1 MSSNLPRVTQK
12 IFAEN
17 AGDNIGQ
24 FGSALSGTAN
34 RTGDIEAIQ
43 ALPAWGQGWAGAVIS
58 ERDYPPLEEM
68 TGVQKVASQQIAYLL
83 QKGFPEW
90 DEGTTYFANTS
101 FCQVNGVV
109 YKSLTDNN
117 IGNNPTTDTT
127 NWETWKPLEG
137 TYANIDLS
145 NLSEIGNSHFATP
158 DLSNLSATGLD
169 KINQSKALETGNVSS
184 DKDVYA
190 DVLKY
195 AHSTFDASKFTV
207 VGTPTITDDG
217 IASGFTARKS
227 YVYIPC
233 DLSSAESWRIR
244 IRQKFIDGNTSCPVS
259 FCSALNNTSEIFR
272 LQFNNVNQR
281 LIVIGNTPHTI
292 LKQFPDLNTYYDF
305 EISYNGS
312 EMSVETFKK
321 GISVQKETFEQEN
334 IFNVNGYIV
343 IGGSLEANTANAQNL
358 IDLKY
363 FLAKTD
369 NMPFL
374 SGNKT
379 GIDVIKPDN
388 YEVVGSPNI
397 TVDGILTSAQTA
409 GSGVKIPLDVTSS
422 NYRIYLPFKTGE
434 ILPNYYLCQGSFK
447 IYLSSFGVGFVYAGA
462 SDISIASNLGGTL
475 LADTEYL
482 IFIERNNNTYTAGV
496 KKASD
501 EDFVTRAK
509 EITDEITNN
518 YLNLGLYTAENSGTV
533 DIDLNKVKEYSS
545 DNLISQACL
554 KIPYTLSKTGSKIVD
569 VAYRDRVRDMY
580 EQYGYAPFYT
590 IDEDNKNFTLPM
602 GEVYGMIEKTIQ
614 TVTSVGRPIF
624 CLNGETLGNNEIWL
638 EGATVSRTT
647 YAELFAFYGTTY
659 GEGDGSTTFE
669 LPDFRNRTLWGSDT
683 FGYIEAGLPNITG
696 SLGSPSSAIGG
707 AFYYGSRFGGNEGG
721 GYSFFNTYFDASRVN
736 SIYGKSDTVQP
747 SSIKVRVKTRYK

>member
-281 LIVIGNTPHTI
+281 LIVIGDTPHTI

-312 EMSVETFKK
+312 EMSVETFKN

-363 FLAKTD
+363 FLAKKD
-369 NMPFL
+369 YMPFL

-379 GIDVIKPDN
+379 GT
-388 YEVVGSPNI
+388 YEYKQENQEKAGIVVS
-397 TVDGILTSAQTA
+397 
-409 GSGVKIPLDVTSS
+409 
-422 NYRIYLPFKTGE
+422 
-434 ILPNYYLCQGSFK
+434 
-447 IYLSSFGVGFVYAGA
+447 
-462 SDISIASNLGGTL
+462 
-475 LADTEYL
+475 
-482 IFIERNNNTYTAGV
+482 
-496 KKASD
+496 
-501 EDFVTRAK
+501 
-509 EITDEITNN
+509 
-518 YLNLGLYTAENSGTV
+518 
-533 DIDLNKVKEYSS
+533 
-545 DNLISQACL
+545 
-554 KIPYTLSKTGSKIVD
+554 IPYTESKTGSMIVD

-602 GEVYGMIEKTIQ
+602 GELYGMIEKTIQ

-638 EGATVSRTT
+638 EGAEVSKAAYSEL
-647 YAELFAFYGTTY
+647 YAVYGDTY
-659 GEGDGSTTFE
+659 GEPVDQNNFV
-669 LPDFRNRTLWGSDT
+669 LPDFRGRSIWGSEDGT
-683 FGYIEAGLPNITG
+683 YGLLPAGLPNIKGRLGTTGRG
-696 SLGSPSSAIGG
+696 SLFWAVECGGADG
-707 AFYYGSRFGGNEGG
+707 AFYSNWRGGVMIVAAEGKIETAYDQ
-721 GYSFFNTYFDASRVN
+721 GYLDVNRYN
-736 SIYGKSDTVQP
+736 SIYSDDINTVQP
-747 SSIKVRVKTRYK
+747 PSIKVRVKTRYK

>member
-169 KINQSKALETGNVSS
+169 KLNQSKALETGNVSS
-184 DKDVYA
+184 DKDVYT

-281 LIVIGNTPHTI
+281 LIVIGDTQHTI

-312 EMSVETFKK
+312 EMSVETFKN

-343 IGGSLEANTANAQNL
+343 IGGSLEANTANAENL

-379 GIDVIKPDN
+379 GTYEYKQENQEKAGIVI
-388 YEVVGSPNI
+388 S
-397 TVDGILTSAQTA
+397 
-409 GSGVKIPLDVTSS
+409 
-422 NYRIYLPFKTGE
+422 
-434 ILPNYYLCQGSFK
+434 
-447 IYLSSFGVGFVYAGA
+447 
-462 SDISIASNLGGTL
+462 
-475 LADTEYL
+475 
-482 IFIERNNNTYTAGV
+482 
-496 KKASD
+496 
-501 EDFVTRAK
+501 
-509 EITDEITNN
+509 
-518 YLNLGLYTAENSGTV
+518 
-533 DIDLNKVKEYSS
+533 
-545 DNLISQACL
+545 
-554 KIPYTLSKTGSKIVD
+554 IPYTESKTGSMIVD

-602 GEVYGMIEKTIQ
+602 GELYGFINRKADSNLDNITQTGIETAVGWGIPDYASGVTISSGYTAPTDGWIQ
-614 TVTSVGRPIF
+614 YCVASQPKGACNIVVNGITVINWAMDGVTPSDR
-624 CLNGETLGNNEIWL
+624 T
-638 EGATVSRTT
+638 ATCYVAKGDYIT
-647 YAELFAFYGTTY
+647 FYG
-659 GEGDGSTTFE
+659 S
-669 LPDFRNRTLWGSDT
+669 
-683 FGYIEAGLPNITG
+683 
-696 SLGSPSSAIGG
+696 GG
-707 AFYYGSRFGGNEGG
+707 TQVAKFYPLKGVSN
-721 GYSFFNTYFDASRVN
+721 V
-736 SIYGKSDTVQP
+736 
-747 SSIKVRVKTRYK
+747 